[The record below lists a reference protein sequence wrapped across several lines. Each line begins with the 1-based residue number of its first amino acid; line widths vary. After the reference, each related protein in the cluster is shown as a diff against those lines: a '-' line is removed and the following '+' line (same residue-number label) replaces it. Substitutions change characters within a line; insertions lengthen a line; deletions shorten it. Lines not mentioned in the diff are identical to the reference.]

1 MPASG
6 AAAVPLSRAEFD
18 QFRTWLYD
26 TTGISLAEH
35 KMTLLTSRLSK
46 RLAALGLSSYAQ
58 YFALLQSGEAPGEVQ
73 TARDLLTTNETY
85 FFREPKH
92 FEFLAQR
99 ILSPLKS
106 KPNSGPFRIWCAAS
120 SSGEEPYT
128 LAMVLAETLGLDRS
142 WEIVAS
148 DISSRVLQV
157 ARSGLYPM
165 ARAEKIPKA
174 LLQRWCLKGVRK
186 YEGSFLIDRRLRE
199 RVSFRE
205 VNLIEALPEIGRFD
219 VIFIRNVM
227 IYFDGPTKAQVVRR
241 VVERLLPTG
250 VLVVSHSENLHGLH
264 SDLEVVQPSI
274 YRKRA

>member
-1 MPASG
+1 MPVTGGGTVS
-6 AAAVPLSRAEFD
+6 LSRAEFD

-35 KMTLLTSRLSK
+35 KMPLLTSRLSK
-46 RLAALGLSSYAQ
+46 RLAALGLSSYSQ

-99 ILSPLKS
+99 ILAPRKAHGGAKPL
-106 KPNSGPFRIWCAAS
+106 RIWCAAS

-128 LAMVLAETLGLDRS
+128 LAMVLAESLGLERP
-142 WEIVAS
+142 WEILAS
-148 DISSRVLQV
+148 DISSRVLRV
-157 ARSGLYPM
+157 ARTGLYPM
-165 ARAEKIPKA
+165 ARAERIPTP

-186 YEGSFLIDRRLRE
+186 YEGSFLIDQKLRE

-205 VNLIEALPEIGRFD
+205 LNLIEPLPEIGQFD

-241 VVERLLPTG
+241 VADRLIAGG
-250 VLVVSHSENLHGLH
+250 VLVVSHSENLHGILP
-264 SDLEVVQPSI
+264 DLEVLQPSI